1 MTTWM
6 RAIALCTSGLAIA
19 LLAVVLSGC
28 SRTVTWEEEVPL
40 NTGERHWVARTD
52 TYVRATEPGN
62 PMKVAWS
69 IQKRAMTLLLHERRY
84 TFEAETTDIF
94 MVFDYG
100 ATVAVVAWATQCDT
114 RGYAEYRWGKEG
126 WQLQKSLNPLLVGL
140 PRNLMGYFSPTGD
153 IPPRASIAYK
163 QSAGFD
169 LPQRGGEDTLLRA
182 SRVAVNCKEK

>member
-1 MTTWM
+1 M
-6 RAIALCTSGLAIA
+6 RTSARVVALCVRVFATG
-19 LLAVVLSGC
+19 LLALVLSAC

-40 NTGERHWVARTD
+40 NTGERRWITRTD
-52 TYVRATEPGN
+52 TYLRATEPGN
-62 PMKVAWS
+62 PLKAAWS
-69 IQKRAMTLLLHERRY
+69 IEKRAMTLLLHERRY

-100 ATVAVVAWATQCDT
+100 ATVAVVAWSTECDT
-114 RGYAEYRWGKEG
+114 RGYAEYRWAKEG
-126 WQLQKSLNPLLVGL
+126 WQLQKSLNPLLIGL

-169 LPQRGGEDTLLRA
+169 LPQRGGEDTLLRT